1 MMMMMMVI
9 TIITIIILMII
20 IINYITMYCTSTP
33 DFIFIDIIT

>member
-1 MMMMMMVI
+1 MVMMMV
-9 TIITIIILMII
+9 ITIIILMII